1 MHIHAERAQ
10 GSKNRSL
17 ADAASKVRKGGGATF
32 QLVDNRPEAGVQRRL
47 LEAANSS
54 PRVKQLAAFQETAN
68 NIRQTRQ
75 SARAV
80 PGGNPGRGVIQRQ
93 LDLSKV
99 GTNSILERAINI
111 FHEIESDDISQEEFD
126 YLKAERQRFMPIL
139 GRFATA
145 QNTTLLVSPEK
156 SKGVTGDMAVT
167 MLGCRT
173 NAGKFYDYDGN
184 KDDFRQA
191 MGEKSITRFLIRV
204 LFWSPRVTG
213 EESKEPGSLKNV
225 GTILQ
230 AFTHEL
236 SVHAEN
242 MLDFTEDYWAYH
254 NGTRSDPPPLL
265 GTSSEEHAAFTS
277 GKVKRYEYMS
287 ARVKSRGDKIGVD
300 FGNREGQDKISA
312 N

>member
-17 ADAASKVRKGGGATF
+17 ADAASKVRKEGGATF

-68 NIRQTRQ
+68 NIRQTRPF
-75 SARAV
+75 ARAV

-93 LDLSKV
+93 LDLSGV

-126 YLKAERQRFMPIL
+126 DLKAERQRFMPIL

-145 QNTTLLVSPEK
+145 QNTTLLVRPASK
-156 SKGVTGDMAVT
+156 SLAGDMAVT

-173 NAGKFYDYDGN
+173 NAGKSYDYD
-184 KDDFRQA
+184 DDKNDFLMA
-191 MGEKSITRFLIRV
+191 MGEKSITDFLVRV
-204 LFWSPRVTG
+204 LFWDRRVTG
-213 EESKEPGSLKNV
+213 EESKEPGGLKNV

-254 NGTRSDPPPLL
+254 NGTRSNPPPLL
-265 GTSSEEHAAFTS
+265 GTSSEEHAAFKS